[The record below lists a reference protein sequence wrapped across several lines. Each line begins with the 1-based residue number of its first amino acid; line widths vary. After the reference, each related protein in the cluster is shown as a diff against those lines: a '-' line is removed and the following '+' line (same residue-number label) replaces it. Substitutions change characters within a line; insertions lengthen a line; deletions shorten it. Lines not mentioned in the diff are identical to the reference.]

1 MAEDLEAAP
10 HRFASSNSTLSALSS
25 AQQELRPHE
34 VTVERLRQS
43 EVRLEELEQ
52 QKTERRRA
60 RFREQREVHSQKSR
74 VEREEARLRQ
84 DEEKMRQT
92 NEQYRKTETRMETRV
107 KDLWND
113 HIGHI
118 PSLSIGE
125 ASKLAR
131 LEEQQEVLDT
141 LTREAELLEIDS
153 HLTGSIWEDARE
165 VAELRAASKALAA
178 RKKENAKAVAELA
191 RLRLKGP
198 TSGANVGT
206 ALVPTVAA
214 TPVKG
219 TVAPASSPGATTA
232 AIATCAQATG
242 AVGSSVASPAA
253 AASCAPVESSAAV
266 SGPAALSSPDGSSAL
281 SPPPAK
287 AAATKGKGKGKG
299 VAPRLP
305 PPPCKAAPPPAQLRS
320 DTTAKKSNML
330 NLHWKVLKGEPPT
343 DPSSK
348 DGGFYRRTAKLAIDF
363 EPPAQATLEASARN
377 HRRMELGLRPE
388 TFDNASA
395 STAAPMRDTV
405 FSKPGGVNEMPSALL
420 EAFFQARATVKSLER
435 GTGGNCE
442 TLLDKKFLQMI
453 GIALQK
459 HVMAHKT
466 QGGPEASVKKQFDS
480 AVLSIKRAVLQCN
493 YKVATQEVLVIIR
506 TVLMEHKKD
515 NSPVTKRVQEHGE
528 ASLLRL
534 AQSAEHRMI
543 HEILKV
549 PQIDERLESML
560 FHTEFGRL
568 RKKCLED
575 TAVLKQALEVLDRKR
590 ALLKTFFQTALKMG
604 QGLNSGSRAPQA
616 ENGFQLTS
624 WEKLVQTKSSK
635 FPKHDVLHFVLAL
648 MQPSEAEAL
657 FTSEDIALLNKA
669 KVLKSHTVH
678 QDCQELVEG
687 FYGLRDICDTGN
699 YKSRSGR
706 VKMERRRKT
715 IVPGS
720 RPDEADSSKENEA
733 PIDTDDCFHDT
744 MKEFVEENLDIVS
757 CITEEWYYVFTVYKE
772 LGKFF
777 GDVNAVYP
785 PPRDENSS
793 KTDLLA
799 IFHRLAEHVRVH
811 REEVDQD
818 GLREL
823 IKQPPVSTT
832 SVADHPAD
840 GSATTDTAP
849 SAPQASTLP
858 PAVADASTSL
868 LAAPPQASSSS
879 SSSAALPTV
888 TLLQTAAMP
897 PQAAATRHVG
907 PSFGTAASPAQIAGG
922 PPSAVL
928 RPLE

>member
-1 MAEDLEAAP
+1 MAEGREASP
-10 HRFASSNSTLSALSS
+10 HRVASSTSTLSALSS

-34 VTVERLRQS
+34 VTLQRLEQS
-43 EVRLEELEQ
+43 QARLEELEQ

-60 RFREQREVHSQKSR
+60 RFREQREVHSQKAR
-74 VEREEARLRQ
+74 VEREEAKLRQ
-84 DEEKMRQT
+84 DEEKVRKM
-92 NEQYRKTETRMETRV
+92 NEQFRKTEARMESRV

-113 HIGHI
+113 HIGHV

-125 ASKLAR
+125 ASKIAR

-141 LTREAELLEIDS
+141 LTGETELLEIDS

-165 VAELRAASKALAA
+165 VAELRAASKAFAA
-178 RKKENAKAVAELA
+178 RKKENAKALAELA
-191 RLRLKGP
+191 RLRLQGQ
-198 TSGANVGT
+198 TSGVPPVFEDEVAASAPQSSSIAEVSAPAMAKSAGSANSGT
-206 ALVPTVAA
+206 VVVPTVAA

-219 TVAPASSPGATTA
+219 TVAPTSSPGATTA

-242 AVGSSVASPAA
+242 VSAVA
-253 AASCAPVESSAAV
+253 
-266 SGPAALSSPDGSSAL
+266 SSPDGSSAS

-287 AAATKGKGKGKG
+287 ATAPKGKGKGKG

-305 PPPCKAAPPPAQLRS
+305 PPPCKAAPPPAQPRS
-320 DTTAKKSNML
+320 DMTAKKSNML

-348 DGGFYRRTAKLAIDF
+348 DGGFYRRTAQLAVDF
-363 EPPAQATLEASARN
+363 EPAAQAPFEADARN
-377 HRRMELGLRPE
+377 HRRKELGLRPE
-388 TFDNASA
+388 TFDNVSA
-395 STAAPMRDTV
+395 SNAAPMRETV
-405 FSKPGGVNEMPSALL
+405 FSKPDDVNEMPSALL
-420 EAFFQARATVKSLER
+420 EAYFQARVAVKAIER
-435 GTGGNCE
+435 GSSNCE

-466 QGGPEASVKKQFDS
+466 QGGAEASVKKQFDS
-480 AVLSIKRAVLQCN
+480 AVLSIKRGVLQCN
-493 YKVATQEVLVIIR
+493 YKVATQEVLVILR
-506 TVLMEHKKD
+506 TVLIEHRKE
-515 NSPVTKRVQEHGE
+515 NSPVTKKVQEQGE
-528 ASLLRL
+528 ASLLQL

-543 HEILKV
+543 HEISKV
-549 PQIDERLESML
+549 PQWDERLESML
-560 FHTEFGRL
+560 FHNEFGRL

-575 TAVLKQALEVLDRKR
+575 TAVLKQALDVLDRKR

-648 MQPSEAEAL
+648 MQPCEAEAL

-699 YKSRSGR
+699 YKSRSGSG

-720 RPDEADSSKENEA
+720 RPDEANSSKENEA
-733 PIDTDDCFHDT
+733 PIDTDDRFHDT
-744 MKEFVEENLDIVS
+744 MKEFVDENLDTVS
-757 CITEEWYYVFTVYKE
+757 RITEGWYKVFTIYKE

-793 KTDLLA
+793 KADLLA
-799 IFHRLAEHVRVH
+799 IFYSLAEHVRVH

-823 IKQPPVSTT
+823 IKQPPATT
-832 SVADHPAD
+832 NSVADHPGK
-840 GSATTDTAP
+840 GSATTNTSSSGLQAP
-849 SAPQASTLP
+849 ALA
-858 PAVADASTSL
+858 PAVADASTL
-868 LAAPPQASSSS
+868 LAAPSSSRVAVPGA
-879 SSSAALPTV
+879 SART
-888 TLLQTAAMP
+888 
-897 PQAAATRHVG
+897 
-907 PSFGTAASPAQIAGG
+907 PARI
-922 PPSAVL
+922 L
-928 RPLE
+928 RSDESC